1 MHYGQRYDIRDVL
14 LDHVTIAGRTVEL
27 RLVESQ
33 CAECGAEFSF
43 WMTDQTIERGWF
55 NRRCNAHKR
64 PGKRVRRF

>member
-43 WMTDQTIERGWF
+43 WDDGSNDRAGVVQPTMQCPQTT
-55 NRRCNAHKR
+55 
-64 PGKRVRRF
+64 GKTSS